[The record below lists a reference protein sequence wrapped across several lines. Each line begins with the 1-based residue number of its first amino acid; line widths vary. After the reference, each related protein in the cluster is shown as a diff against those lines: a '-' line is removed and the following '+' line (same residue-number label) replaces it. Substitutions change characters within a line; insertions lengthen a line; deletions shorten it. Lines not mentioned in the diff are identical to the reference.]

1 MALTKSLHTVTAATN
16 VARLIY
22 NVDRGQG
29 VMTGAELAS
38 KALKALGQALDGSE
52 TSQRIIANCK
62 AIIGLDG

>member
-16 VARLIY
+16 VAKLIMRT
-22 NVDRGQG
+22 DKGQS
-29 VMTGAELAS
+29 VLSGAALAA
-38 KALKALGQALDGSE
+38 KALEALGQALDGSE